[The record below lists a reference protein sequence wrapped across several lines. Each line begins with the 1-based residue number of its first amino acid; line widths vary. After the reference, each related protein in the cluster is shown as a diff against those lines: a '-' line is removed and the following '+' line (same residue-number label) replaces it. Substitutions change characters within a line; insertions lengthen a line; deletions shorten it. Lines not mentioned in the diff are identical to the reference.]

1 MYPAAGVIV
10 VMYDGPD
17 TREFIDWM
25 NGPHYDEVK
34 ATPGVVAASRYEVIE
49 GPPDRRRYLAVLESD
64 NLDATLAWRN
74 SSAGQRSQREANER
88 GVHNRYAVVGKL
100 AFSTVLGASR
110 HSALTQQTEDHS
122 PGDGT

>member
-1 MYPAAGVIV
+1 MYHTAGVIV

-34 ATPGVVAASRYEVIE
+34 ATPGIVAASRYEVID

-64 NLDATLAWRN
+64 NLEATLDWRN
-74 SSAGQRSQREANER
+74 GSAGQRSQREANER

-100 AFSTVLGASR
+100 AFSTALGASR
-110 HSALTQQTEDHS
+110 HALLAQHTKDHS
-122 PGDGT
+122 RADGA